1 MTRSFRFADP
11 AVKLPGMASDDL
23 RARLADLLRFA
34 VPEAPPAFSVL
45 DIRERDGY
53 AEHRVAFAGA
63 ESAVP
68 AYLLV
73 PGGDGPFPGVV
84 AFHQHHSEW
93 HWGKSEVAGRAG
105 DPLQAFGPALARRGV
120 AVLAPDAVGFEDRR
134 ATGPGIEPR
143 DGDGPQHVNEMSYR
157 LVRGRLLMTTV
168 LGDAAAALSALAAH
182 PAADGGRVGVLGH
195 SYGGNTTLFHAAL
208 DERVRFAA
216 ASGAACTYAR
226 RMADRTGIELAQ
238 MVPDILATADIDGVA
253 GLIAPRPLL
262 LVSAT
267 EDIYSADADVIVEA
281 IADRFPPGALRHAR
295 YDGGHALTPERFALL
310 VDWVVETAATCRS

>member
-1 MTRSFRFADP
+1 MSAI
-11 AVKLPGMASDDL
+11 DL
-23 RARLADLLRFA
+23 RAHLTALLGFA
-34 VPEAPPAFSVL
+34 VPDRPPALELLAVTP
-45 DIRERDGY
+45 RDGY

-63 ESAVP
+63 EGAVP

-73 PGGDGPFPGVV
+73 PDGDGPLPGVV
-84 AFHQHHSEW
+84 AHHQHHSQW

-134 ATGPGIEPR
+134 ATGPGIEPA
-143 DGDGPQHVNEMSYR
+143 DADGPQHHNEMSYR
-157 LVRGRLLMTTV
+157 LVEGRLLMTTV
-168 LGDAAAALSALAAH
+168 LRDAAAALSALAAH
-182 PAADGGRVGVLGH
+182 AAVDPARVGVLGH

-216 ASGAACTYAR
+216 ASGAACTYRR

-238 MVPDILATADIDGVA
+238 IVPGILALADIDDVV

-262 LVSAT
+262 LLSAPG
-267 EDIYSADADVIVEA
+267 DIYSADADAIEA
-281 IADRFPPGALRHAR
+281 AVAPRFPPGALRHAR
-295 YDGGHALTPERFALL
+295 FAGGHALTPERFAVL
-310 VDWVVETAATCRS
+310 VDWVAARAAGT

>member
-1 MTRSFRFADP
+1 
-11 AVKLPGMASDDL
+11 MASDDL
-23 RARLADLLRFA
+23 RARLAELLRFA
-34 VPEAPPAFSVL
+34 PADVPPAVSVL
-45 DIRERDGY
+45 DVRERDGY
-53 AEHRVAFAGA
+53 AEHRVAVSGD
-63 ESAVP
+63 EGAVP

-73 PGGDGPFPGVV
+73 PDGDGPFPGVV
-84 AFHQHHSEW
+84 AFHQHHGEW
-93 HWGKSEVAGRAG
+93 QWGKSEIAGRAG

-143 DGDGPQHVNEMSYR
+143 DGDAQQHVNEMSYR

-168 LGDAAAALSALAAH
+168 LRDAAAALSALAAH
-182 PAADGGRVGVLGH
+182 PAVDAARVGVLGH

-226 RMADRTGIELAQ
+226 RMADRTAIELAQ
-238 MVPDILATADIDGVA
+238 IVPDILALTDIDGVA
-253 GLIAPRPLL
+253 GLVAPRPLL

-267 EDIYSADADVIVEA
+267 EDVYSADADVIEEA
-281 IADRFPPGALRHAR
+281 IAGRFPPGALRHAR
-295 YDGGHALTPERFALL
+295 YDGGHALTPERFALI
-310 VDWVVETAATCRS
+310 VDWVAETAATRRP